1 MCTSDEWAEFNN
13 TTKRKAEA
21 IKVAELILSEKFW
34 KKVRNVCA
42 IMEPLVKVL
51 KTIDQDNKPTLPIIY
66 EAMDRAKMAIQKSV
80 KSWKT
85 IWEVIDNRW
94 YNQLHRDLHAAA
106 YFLNPILQY
115 SGTCEFNLDEVRR
128 GLKNVIAK
136 LEPNLDA
143 QVDSINEVFF

>member
-1 MCTSDEWAEFNN
+1 MESLLRHCTELKRMCTSDEWAEFNN

-94 YNQLHRDLHAAA
+94 YNQLHRDLHAAGNLKYYIQFKYVIYIFI
-106 YFLNPILQY
+106 YFLILLFY
-115 SGTCEFNLDEVRR
+115 C
-128 GLKNVIAK
+128 I
-136 LEPNLDA
+136 
-143 QVDSINEVFF
+143 